1 LVSPIILDGNEEGMT
16 PSDHG
21 LLDVLMKDSGVDME
35 SELAS
40 QDYDAICRLEKEF
53 REQNIDVSLYVCF

>member
-1 LVSPIILDGNEEGMT
+1 MT